1 MVISSSLTTFLPGMN
16 FLLGLGSSKPLTFKA
31 FSGLLFLPRSSECAE
46 LSFGGDSTLS
56 GVFVFSF
63 PSSDLGDASLVSDG
77 VDLVGLDAVAL
88 VVSDL
93 GWASFLDTD
102 WTGLATCLAAAA
114 EEFVA

>member
-1 MVISSSLTTFLPGMN
+1 MRVLVD
-16 FLLGLGSSKPLTFKA
+16 LLHFYQ
-31 FSGLLFLPRSSECAE
+31 LLVLC
-46 LSFGGDSTLS
+46 
-56 GVFVFSF
+56 
-63 PSSDLGDASLVSDG
+63 LVSDG